1 MRDGRPIKA
10 SPLAKNLALQ
20 KGINLGEVIGSG
32 PGGRIIK
39 RDILSYQSGGG
50 DRNSFVKRQDR
61 KLELTGMRKT
71 IASRLSHSTST
82 IPHFYLTMELDAE
95 PIDDLRNSINRDLG
109 LSGQGKVSIND
120 LILKACSYALLQVPE
135 VNSSWRED
143 HILEYGR
150 VDIGVA
156 VSIEGGLIT
165 PYIRNAEEKTVLEIS
180 REIKE
185 LASRARDRKLKPGEY
200 TDGTFTV
207 SNLGMFGISS
217 FTAVINEPEAAILAV
232 GALVEKPV
240 FKAGSV
246 VPGKILNVTLSCDH
260 RVIDGATGARF
271 LSLFRDLMEHPLRLL
286 TG

>member
-1 MRDGRPIKA
+1 M
-10 SPLAKNLALQ
+10 AKNLALQ
-20 KGINLGEVIGSG
+20 KGVDLGEVIGSG

-39 RDILSYQSGGG
+39 RDLLAYQESG
-50 DRNSFVKRQDR
+50 SVKKSTFVKRQDR
-61 KLELTGMRKT
+61 KLEITGMRKT
-71 IASRLSHSTST
+71 IASRLAHSTST
-82 IPHFYLTMELDAE
+82 IPHFYLTLELDAT
-95 PIDDLRNSINRDLG
+95 PLDTLRNSYNKDLKLEG
-109 LSGQGKVSIND
+109 SSKISLND
-120 LILKACSYALLQVPE
+120 LIIKACSLSLKEVPE

-143 HILEYGR
+143 YILEHGR
-150 VDIGVA
+150 IDIGVA

-165 PYIRNAEEKTVLEIS
+165 PYIRNADQKSVSEIG

-185 LASRARDRKLKPGEY
+185 LASRARERKLKPAEY

-240 FKAGSV
+240 LKEGSIV
-246 VPGKILNVTLSCDH
+246 VGKTLNVTLSCDH
-260 RVIDGATGARF
+260 RVVDGATGARF
-271 LSLFRDLMEHPLRLL
+271 LSSFRDYTEYPLRLL

>member
-1 MRDGRPIKA
+1 M
-10 SPLAKNLALQ
+10 AKNLALQ
-20 KGINLGEVIGSG
+20 KGVDLGEVIGSG

-39 RDILSYQSGGG
+39 RDVLAYQESG
-50 DRNSFVKRQDR
+50 SVKKSTFVKRQDR
-61 KLELTGMRKT
+61 KLEITGMRKT
-71 IASRLSHSTST
+71 IASRLAHSTST
-82 IPHFYLTMELDAE
+82 IPHFYLTLELDAT
-95 PIDDLRNSINRDLG
+95 PLDTLRNSYNKDLKLEG
-109 LSGQGKVSIND
+109 SSKISLND
-120 LILKACSYALLQVPE
+120 LIIKACSLSLKEVPG

-143 HILEYGR
+143 HILEHGR
-150 VDIGVA
+150 IDIGVA

-165 PYIRNAEEKTVLEIS
+165 PYIRNADQKSVSEIS

-185 LASRARDRKLKPGEY
+185 LASRARERKLKPAEY

-240 FKAGSV
+240 LKEGSIV
-246 VPGKILNVTLSCDH
+246 VGKTLNVTLSCDH
-260 RVIDGATGARF
+260 RVVDGATGARF
-271 LSLFRDLMEHPLRLL
+271 LSSFRDYTEYPLRLL